1 MRQLLA
7 FSLPL
12 GFALLPLASASGE
25 PRLITLSE
33 AETARYVQ
41 LAWSAPGI
49 PIPVSLSPVE
59 NLSLRENSHP
69 GARDGEDAVE
79 SGDVPLAALDALWH
93 QQVEDSGVLAQVGG
107 GARYRLDLDIVTY
120 QPRYASSSAGWWGDT
135 LEWTKASM
143 GVGSGDA
150 SVAAVRLHAYD
161 ANATHPMLEVEVRG
175 GLRACAL
182 ADFGPTTK
190 TGGPEDAFLNN
201 YGHTAIGQTVY
212 ALMNRALAE
221 LVGNLAPTHPYGQVV
236 SVARGEVIVSLDNAE
251 VGERV
256 RLLYPDNQP
265 YAIGDLLITGGEPG
279 RYRAIPRDLPVNAII
294 PGDTVVSERPGSSAV
309 YTPLGPTTSHC
320 ASTTQT

>member
-1 MRQLLA
+1 MQKFIALGLGLA
-7 FSLPL
+7 AVTSVN
-12 GFALLPLASASGE
+12 AE

-41 LAWSAPGI
+41 LSWSAPGI
-49 PIPVSLSPVE
+49 PVPVSLSPVE
-59 NLSLRENSHP
+59 NLSLRESSHP
-69 GARDGEDAVE
+69 QSRQDASDEAVE
-79 SGDVPLAALDALWH
+79 SGDVPISALDALWR
-93 QQVEDSGVLAQVGG
+93 QQVDNSGVFEQVGG
-107 GARYRLDLDIVTY
+107 SGRYRLDLDIVAY
-120 QPRYASSSAGWWGDT
+120 HPRYASDSTGWWGDT

-236 SVARGEVIVSLDNAE
+236 SVARGEVIVSLDNAD